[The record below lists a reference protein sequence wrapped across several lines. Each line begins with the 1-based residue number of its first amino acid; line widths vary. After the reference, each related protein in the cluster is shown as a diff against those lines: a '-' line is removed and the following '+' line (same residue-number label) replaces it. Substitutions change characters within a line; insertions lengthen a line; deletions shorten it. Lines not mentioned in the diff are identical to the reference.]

1 MATKATIAKGASIS
15 VRIGNTGQFVKI
27 GGLKGFDGLGSGS
40 AAVLDST
47 DLDSERKEKVY
58 GLGDEGTLS
67 LTMNY
72 IENDAGQLLLQKA
85 RDDQATASF
94 EIVVNTKK
102 FAHDGLVLTT
112 PITVGTDTLM
122 EMTASVEIT
131 GKVTKSAVGA
141 TA

>member
-1 MATKATIAKGASIS
+1 MATKATIAKGASVSI
-15 VRIGNTGQFVKI
+15 RIGTTGTFTKI
-27 GGLKGFDGLGSGS
+27 NGLKGFDGLGSGS
-40 AAVLDST
+40 AAVLDGT

-72 IENDAGQLLLQKA
+72 IEDDAGQLLLQKA

-94 EIVVNTKK
+94 EVVVNKKK

-112 PITVGTDTLM
+112 PITVGTDALL
-122 EMTASVEIT
+122 EMSATVEIT
-131 GKVTKSAVGA
+131 GKVTKTAAA